1 MSKLYFGFAL
11 ADSMFGGDCAIT
23 RSVLSPDTAGEM
35 IAIAHQRGNLIPCL
49 NPSHTAT
56 IDAMRQRF
64 CIDVAIPDT
73 PPQVQLAQG
82 DSLIVMGVRGL
93 QRLVDRHEY
102 TEQEIDKASFSFALY
117 TVQ

>member
-1 MSKLYFGFAL
+1 MSKLFFGFAL
-11 ADSMFGGDCAIT
+11 ADSMFVGDCTIT
-23 RSVLSPDTAGEM
+23 RSVLSPDIAGEM
-35 IAIAHQRGNLIPCL
+35 IAIANQRGDLTSCVNKSHIP
-49 NPSHTAT
+49 T
-56 IDAMRQRF
+56 ISAMRQRF

-93 QRLVDRHEY
+93 PRLTDRHEY
-102 TEQEIDKASFSFALY
+102 TADEIDKATFSFALY